1 LTFIVV
7 ILQHPGVAAYAFL
20 PQASWLAKI
29 RDKELPMDRF
39 VITGGQPLKGTIT
52 ASGNKNAALKL
63 LPACLLTDEAI
74 ILHNIPNIQDVRNTI
89 LIMQDLGVEVEE
101 LAPGSFR
108 IHAQNINK
116 TELDRTL
123 AGHTRASIVFAGPML
138 ARMGEVTLP
147 FPGGDVIG
155 GRPLDTH
162 LQALTALGAVVESK
176 QIGEFH
182 MHTAGLH
189 GAGYLL
195 LAEASVTATENAV
208 MAAVLAKGET
218 IIDNA
223 ASEPHVRDLCNF
235 LNSLGAQIEGIGT
248 NRLQI
253 SGVERL
259 SGGEFR
265 IGADFM
271 EVGSFIGAT
280 AITGGEVRIKDADPQ
295 NLGMVRIVYERL
307 GVHWL
312 DDGRDIVIP
321 ASQPLCIKTAVG
333 GRVPQIKPLP
343 WPGFP
348 PDLMSI
354 AVVIATQASG
364 SVLLH
369 DWMYESRFFFVDNL
383 VFMGA
388 RIVLCDPH
396 RVLVQG
402 SSKLYA
408 SPHGVPSPDIRAGM
422 AMVLAALCAEGTT
435 VINNVGQIDRGYERI
450 DQKLQS
456 LGAIMERSD

>member
-1 LTFIVV
+1 M
-7 ILQHPGVAAYAFL
+7 
-20 PQASWLAKI
+20 
-29 RDKELPMDRF
+29 DKF

-63 LPACLLTDEAI
+63 LPACILTDEPVT
-74 ILHNIPNIQDVRNTI
+74 LQNIPNIQDVRNTI
-89 LIMQDLGVEVEE
+89 LVLRDLGVEVKK
-101 LAPGSFR
+101 LGPGSYR
-108 IHAQNINK
+108 VHAKDVEK
-116 TELDRTL
+116 TELDRML
-123 AGHTRASIVFAGPML
+123 AGRTRASIVFAGPML
-138 ARMGEVTLP
+138 ARMGQVTLP
-147 FPGGDVIG
+147 IPGGDIIG

-162 LQALTALGAVVESK
+162 LQALSSLGVSIETGLV
-176 QIGEFH
+176 GEFD
-182 MHTAGLH
+182 MRVDDLH

-195 LAEASVTATENAV
+195 LAEASVTATENAI

-218 IIDNA
+218 VIDNA
-223 ASEPHVRDLCNF
+223 ASEPHVRDLCQF
-235 LNSLGAQIEGIGT
+235 LNSLGARISGIGT
-248 NRLQI
+248 NRLYI
-253 SGVERL
+253 DGVERL
-259 SGGEFR
+259 SGGEYT

-280 AITGGEVRIKDADPQ
+280 AVTGGEVRIVNADPQ
-295 NLGMVRIVYERL
+295 NLGMVRIVYEKL

-312 DDGRDIVIP
+312 DDGNDIIIP
-321 ASQPLCIKTAVG
+321 AGQPMRIESAVG
-333 GRVPQIKPLP
+333 GRIPQIKPMP

-354 AVVIATQASG
+354 AVVLATQANG
-364 SVLLH
+364 SILLH

-396 RVLVQG
+396 RVLVEG

-422 AMVLAALCAEGTT
+422 AMVLAALCAEGTS
-435 VINNVGQIDRGYERI
+435 IIHNIQQIDRGYEKI
-450 DQKLQS
+450 DYKLQA
-456 LGAIMERSD
+456 LGAQIERTS